1 MKKRTFLLAY
11 FVLQLF
17 AVQGQNR
24 YVDSLTSWLNDHPQ
38 KDTLRVMTTHRLS
51 YRLSEINTERAWQYA
66 KESELLAKELGF
78 EKGIALANIN
88 YAILETGEGNLKNSA
103 DYYMKAIAIS
113 ERINFTRG
121 MSISYNNIGENY
133 LKLKQYDRSI
143 EYTIKARDL
152 NRSIKEQRGESINYE
167 QLGNIYYE
175 QKKFSQAYA
184 YWNEGFK
191 LAQTAQDLGLLSLYY
206 INFGKYYISVEN
218 FNQGFI
224 NLKTADSIAQSRS
237 ELLTQILCCKAFAMG
252 YDKLKNHSTA
262 IQYLNKGIEL
272 SKNLGNKT
280 EECDLFNLISLQ
292 YEKTGKSDSGI
303 YYLRMHK
310 QLSDTILSDKNFAHL
325 AFIQTQYETKLIDKE
340 NAELRSIQKTQ
351 TKKLSVQN
359 LLLIASAFIII
370 LALIS
375 LILFYRSFQ
384 HKKKNLELEEQRK
397 LSEYNQ
403 QIAEMEVKSLRSQ
416 MNPHFLFNS
425 LNSIRNYI
433 IKNEP
438 QLASDYLANF
448 ASLMRKILDA
458 SQQSFISLDEEIDML
473 KLYLELERMRF
484 PNKFSYSIILDE
496 GLDSSNLN
504 IPTMVIQPF
513 IENAIWHGLLPKE
526 SLDGAL
532 KIHFKENASN
542 QDEILCE
549 IIDNGIGRAKSE
561 AIKSQLKKHH
571 SKGINITRER
581 LKRLSKLDLSEPF
594 EIIDL
599 INQNG
604 LAEGTKV
611 VLHLPIL

>member
-1 MKKRTFLLAY
+1 MKKRALLLVFL
-11 FVLQLF
+11 VLHLF
-17 AVQGQNR
+17 AAQAQNR
-24 YVDSLTSWLNDHPQ
+24 FVDSLTTWLNEHPE

-113 ERINFTRG
+113 ERINYTRG

-175 QKKFSQAYA
+175 QKNFSQAYDS
-184 YWNEGFK
+184 WNEGFK

-218 FNQGFI
+218 FNQGFN
-224 NLKTADSIAQSRS
+224 NLKIADSIAQSRS

-252 YDKLKNHSTA
+252 YDKLKNHSVA
-262 IQYLNKGIEL
+262 IQYLNKGIDL

-303 YYLRMHK
+303 YYLRKHK

-473 KLYLELERMRF
+473 KLYLDLERMRF
-484 PNKFSYSIILDE
+484 SNKFSYSIILDE

-526 SLDGAL
+526 SLDGIL
-532 KIHFKENASN
+532 KIHFKENESN

-599 INQNG
+599 VDQNG
-604 LAEGTKV
+604 IAVGTKV